1 MNGPQIL
8 KGDNKC
14 LLSFGSNSFDHL
26 IDTSR
31 SGTGYL
37 AYVFALEALPR
48 KCSYGQNGSRNKG
61 KATVSKTLGSTSVI
75 QGWVG

>member
-1 MNGPQIL
+1 MNSPQIL

-14 LLSFGSNSFDHL
+14 LLSCGSNSFDHL

-31 SGTGYL
+31 SGTKYL
-37 AYVFALEALPR
+37 AYVFALKALPR
-48 KCSYGQNGSRNKG
+48 KCSHGQNGSMNKG
-61 KATVSKTLGSTSVI
+61 KATISKTLGSTSAI